1 MKNVIQIP
9 EKIKSFL
16 RKNGILIALGVLG
29 ILFIL
34 IASGNSNETA
44 VPQTTQDF
52 CQEYVENLEQK
63 LIHVVCEVSGAK
75 ECNVMITLKS
85 GIEYVYATDES
96 ANTDVNTQ
104 GGDKKEQSEER
115 ITIVTDKQTGEKAVV
130 ITERYP
136 QINGV
141 AIICDAPD
149 SPSLTLAVKNA
160 AATALGIDS
169 GKVCVILK
177 G

>member
-1 MKNVIQIP
+1 MKNVIQFS
-9 EKIKSFL
+9 EKIKVFL
-16 RKNGILIALGVLG
+16 RKNILLIALGVLG
-29 ILFIL
+29 IFFI
-34 IASGNSNETA
+34 IMASGNADDTVNT
-44 VPQTTQDF
+44 QTTQDF
-52 CQEYVENLEQK
+52 CQEYVENLELK
-63 LIHVVCEVSGAK
+63 LIHVVCDVSGAK

-96 ANTDVNTQ
+96 ANSDVNTQ
-104 GGDKKEQSEER
+104 GGDKKEQSEEK
-115 ITIVTDKQTGEKAVV
+115 ITIVTDKQIGEKAVV

-149 SPSLTLAVKNA
+149 SPSLTLAIKNA

-169 GKVCVILK
+169 GKICVILK